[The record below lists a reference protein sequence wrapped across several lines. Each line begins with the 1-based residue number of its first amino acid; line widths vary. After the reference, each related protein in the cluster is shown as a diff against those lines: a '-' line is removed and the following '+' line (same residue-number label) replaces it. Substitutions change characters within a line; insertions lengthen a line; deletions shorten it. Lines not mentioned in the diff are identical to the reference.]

1 MNGELSFL
9 LDTIQRPYTF
19 QGSPNDLFK
28 QFIETHN
35 SQVEESKQFVT
46 RNVNVPDGNNYI
58 NREDSNYSY
67 TWDAINDKLIDT
79 NGGILETGL
88 LENEKRYIDYISEYT
103 HINSQ
108 VIQFGENLLDITQYA
123 KGENVKTAIIPLR
136 KR

>member
-35 SQVEESKQFVT
+35 SQVEESKQFVI

-136 KR
+136 ER